1 MYKRLRMALAI
12 MLLIM
17 VGIWLIEI
25 IYLMINGADIEVV
38 IGDEDNNVWMIFL
51 LQPMSIFI
59 LLPVILLMTKN
70 IEKKE
75 TSIEKMQVNKKNIT
89 ED

>member
-1 MYKRLRMALAI
+1 MIDKNMYKRLRMAVAI

-38 IGDEDNNVWMIFL
+38 IGDEDNFVWMIFL
-51 LQPMSIFI
+51 LQPMSILT
-59 LLPVILLMTKN
+59 LLPVILLMTKK

-75 TSIEKMQVNKKNIT
+75 TSIEKLQVN
-89 ED
+89 

>member
-1 MYKRLRMALAI
+1 MAVAI

-38 IGDEDNNVWMIFL
+38 IGDEDNFVWMIFL
-51 LQPMSIFI
+51 LQPMSILT
-59 LLPVILLMTKN
+59 LLPVILLMTKK

-75 TSIEKMQVNKKNIT
+75 TSIEKLQVN
-89 ED
+89 